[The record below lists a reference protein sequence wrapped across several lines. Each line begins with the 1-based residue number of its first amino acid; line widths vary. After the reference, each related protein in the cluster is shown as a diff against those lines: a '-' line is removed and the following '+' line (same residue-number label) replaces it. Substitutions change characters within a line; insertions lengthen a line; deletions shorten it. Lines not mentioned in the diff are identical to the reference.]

1 MDRDGRTPVEI
12 IPWPFNHIRTRLAC
26 MENQAFIRT
35 APDPDHGRDVE
46 VVDRRSGAVIRAM
59 SAEELFAWGERLEL
73 HLCQM
78 EAAVDSIMSEQTP

>member
-1 MDRDGRTPVEI
+1 MGRNERSPDEVI
-12 IPWPFNHIRTRLAC
+12 AWPFNDIRARLMC
-26 MENQAFIRT
+26 MENQAFIRRV
-35 APDPDHGRDVE
+35 PDPDHGLDVE
-46 VVDRRSGAVIRAM
+46 IVDRQSGAVIRAI